1 YPRDLLR
8 AKGDAILQDYL
19 RTPWFVP
26 ENASAL
32 DLLTQFRTNNQSLAI
47 VLDINGLAIGILRLE
62 GIIDEIFGSLD
73 SAFHGEARGHIFIE
87 RSFPG
92 DTLIAEINE
101 KLHIHLPTDESE
113 TLNDLILQILD
124 HPPAKGETVRID
136 HFELSVQETS
146 LLGAKTVLLR
156 TVN

>member
-1 YPRDLLR
+1 
-8 AKGDAILQDYL
+8 
-19 RTPWFVP
+19 
-26 ENASAL
+26 
-32 DLLTQFRTNNQSLAI
+32 
-47 VLDINGLAIGILRLE
+47 
-62 GIIDEIFGSLD
+62 
-73 SAFHGEARGHIFIE
+73 
-87 RSFPG
+87 
-92 DTLIAEINE
+92 LIAEINE